1 MNAYG
6 DPQNARARAKVPGPS
21 AASTPGDEPAD
32 EGRPGP
38 GAYRRPSGAAPV
50 GGSGRASV
58 GSASPGRASVGSASV
73 GSASPGR
80 ASVSPAAPGRASVGA
95 AAVGGR
101 ASVGAAQVGGR
112 ASVPPGGGGPPGGG
126 SGGFGGGSG
135 GSGGRKPK
143 NKADK
148 KHRRANILTAAA
160 AVLVIMLG
168 VGIVGGT
175 YFFDDVKLP
184 AAEAEAQMNKIYTSN
199 GKLLEQTGSP
209 RINVPPEQISKVMQ
223 DAVAAAE
230 DNNFWTHE
238 GIDFKGIMRAA
249 WNNFTG
255 GELQGASTITQQ
267 YARHIADEKDI
278 SYSRKLR
285 EAVIARKLESEYSK
299 TQIMGMYL
307 NYIDLG
313 RGKYGAEAAANGY
326 FGTSVINNAKKPITI
341 EQAAVLASIIKQ
353 PYATSTH
360 KGYDPANNPEG
371 ALERWEYT
379 MGKMYEM
386 GAITKAQY
394 DARKYPT
401 VNENKKTSSNN
412 TAGKPVGVVMRHVTY
427 ELHKL
432 GITDEMLEKGGYT
445 VTTTINPKIQAAAEK
460 AGSRLSKTSPLY
472 KRSAKM
478 QSAVIG
484 IDPGT
489 GEVLGMYGGDD
500 PTGTDYAGY
509 MSGNGEGV
517 LPKAG
522 QSPGSTFKIYTL
534 AAGLKADMSFD
545 TVWDGTKERK
555 GGGKISNAGA
565 DPGAVCGGK
574 IAFCDLRTG
583 TIKSYNFPFYWIAD
597 TLGSDKVI
605 DAAHQA
611 GVDTMWNDDFE
622 KIDLN
627 NANATKLNNNFDN
640 EVAFGQY
647 RVVPLEHAAGVATI
661 VNQGVKHDAHFI
673 KSISQRDAKTGG
685 NKVIYT
691 ASKSGKR
698 VFAADQ
704 MAGLADV
711 LKEIAKKKPLAG
723 GRPSIGKSGT
733 WEIKVDGKSLS
744 GDTWFVGGI
753 PQLAATVWVGGAQDR
768 VALKESNG
776 DNMFGSGTPMSI
788 WKEFLDTSAEAMKW
802 DNESFPPGVKTG
814 QDDKGNGVKPVQVEQ
829 PEQDNS
835 AYCAVVPDDPQCQN
849 NGGGNNGDGDD
860 DGDNNGDGNENE
872 NVGNNDGNGNGGGR
886 GNR

>member
-6 DPQNARARAKVPGPS
+6 EPQNARARAEVPGPS
-21 AASTPGDEPAD
+21 AASTPGGQPAD
-32 EGRPGP
+32 DGRSGP
-38 GAYRRPSGAAPV
+38 GAYGRPSGAASV
-50 GGSGRASV
+50 GGAGRAQVS
-58 GSASPGRASVGSASV
+58 GPTPGRAQVGGATPGRARV
-73 GSASPGR
+73 GGATPGATPGRAQVGGAVPGGATPGR
-80 ASVSPAAPGRASVGA
+80 ASVSPATP
-95 AAVGGR
+95 GR

-126 SGGFGGGSG
+126 PPRGGNGGGGSGSG

-143 NKADK
+143 KKADK
-148 KHRRANILTAAA
+148 KNRRANILTASA

-184 AAEAEAQMNKIYTSN
+184 EAAPEAQMNKILTSN
-199 GKLLEQTGSP
+199 NKLLEQTGSP
-209 RINVPPEQISKVMQ
+209 RINVPPDQISKVMQ
-223 DAVAAAE
+223 DAVVAAE
-230 DNNFWTHE
+230 DNKFWDHE
-238 GIDFKGIMRAA
+238 GIDFQGIMRAA
-249 WNNFTG
+249 WNNFTNG
-255 GELQGASTITQQ
+255 DLQGASTITQQ

-285 EAVIARKLESEYSK
+285 EAVIARKLESEYK
-299 TQIMGMYL
+299 KPEILGMYL

-313 RGKYGAEAAANGY
+313 RGKYGVEAAANGY
-326 FGTSVINNAKKPITI
+326 FGTSVVKDAKKPITI

-353 PYATSTH
+353 PYASKTH
-360 KGYDPANNPEG
+360 PGFDPANNPKG

-379 MGKMYEM
+379 MGKLLEM
-386 GAITKAQY
+386 KSITQAQY
-394 DARKYPT
+394 DARKFPT
-401 VNENKKTSSNN
+401 VLPNKKTSTNN

-427 ELHKL
+427 ELHQL
-432 GITDEMLEKGGYT
+432 GITEEMLDKGGYT

-472 KRSAKM
+472 KQSKKM

-484 IDPGT
+484 IDPKS

-517 LPKAG
+517 LPRAG

-545 TVWDGTKERK
+545 TIWDGTKERK

-565 DPGAVCGGK
+565 ADSNLCGGK
-574 IAFCDLRTG
+574 IEYCDLRFS

-597 TLGSDKVI
+597 TVGPDKVI
-605 DAAHQA
+605 DAARLA
-611 GVDTMWNDDFE
+611 GVETMWNDDFE
-622 KIDLN
+622 KIDLKT
-627 NANATKLNNNFDN
+627 ANASKLKNNFDN

-647 RVVPLEHAAGVATI
+647 RVVPLEHASGVATI
-661 VNQGVKHDAHFI
+661 VNQGVRFTPHFI
-673 KSISQRDAKTGG
+673 KQISQRDGKTGA
-685 NKVIYT
+685 NKVIYK

-698 VFAADQ
+698 VFDPDQ

-723 GRPSIGKSGT
+723 GRPAIGKSGT
-733 WEIKVDGKSLS
+733 WEIKVGNQRLS

-768 VALKESNG
+768 IPLKEPNG
-776 DNMFGSGTPMSI
+776 GANMTGSGTPMDI
-788 WKEFLDTSAEAMKW
+788 WKEFLDTSARAMEW
-802 DNESFPPGVKTG
+802 ENESFPPGVKTG
-814 QDDKGNGVKPVQVEQ
+814 QDDKGNGVKPVEVV
-829 PEQDNS
+829 PPPTGDNS
-835 AYCAVVPDDPQCQN
+835 EYCNIDQTAPECQ
-849 NGGGNNGDGDD
+849 GQGPGGNTG
-860 DGDNNGDGNENE
+860 
-872 NVGNNDGNGNGGGR
+872 
-886 GNR
+886 

>member
-1 MNAYG
+1 M
-6 DPQNARARAKVPGPS
+6 
-21 AASTPGDEPAD
+21 
-32 EGRPGP
+32 
-38 GAYRRPSGAAPV
+38 
-50 GGSGRASV
+50 
-58 GSASPGRASVGSASV
+58 
-73 GSASPGR
+73 
-80 ASVSPAAPGRASVGA
+80 
-95 AAVGGR
+95 
-101 ASVGAAQVGGR
+101 GAAQVGGR
-112 ASVPPGGGGPPGGG
+112 ASVGPPPIGGRASVSPGGGGPGGPGGPPGGG
-126 SGGFGGGSG
+126 SGGSG
-135 GSGGRKPK
+135 GSGGRKPR

-175 YFFDDVKLP
+175 YFFDDIKLP
-184 AAEAEAQMNKIYTSN
+184 QAEPEAQMNKILTSTN
-199 GKLLEQTGSP
+199 KVLEQTGSP
-209 RINVPPEQISKVMQ
+209 RINVPPDQISKVMQ

-230 DNNFWTHE
+230 DNNFWDHE

-267 YARHIADEKDI
+267 YARHVADEKDI

-285 EAVIARKLESEYSK
+285 EAVIARKLESEYNK

-313 RGKYGAEAAANGY
+313 RGRYGAESAANGY
-326 FGTSVINNAKKPITI
+326 FGTSVINGAKKPITI

-360 KGYDPANNPEG
+360 QGYDPANNPTG

-386 GAITKAQY
+386 GAITKEQY
-394 DARKYPT
+394 DARKYP
-401 VNENKKTSSNN
+401 KALAPAKSSTNN
-412 TAGKPVGVVMRHVTY
+412 VDGKPIGMVMRHVTY
-427 ELHKL
+427 ELHQL
-432 GITDEMLEKGGYT
+432 GITEEMLTKGGYT
-445 VTTTINPKIQAAAEK
+445 VTTTIVPKVQAAAEK

-472 KRSAKM
+472 NRSKKM
-478 QSAVIG
+478 QAAVIG
-484 IDPGT
+484 IDPKT
-489 GEVLGMYGGDD
+489 GEVLGMYGGDN

-517 LPKAG
+517 LDNAG

-534 AAGLKADMSFD
+534 AAGLKEDISFD
-545 TVWDGTKERK
+545 TVWDGTKERN

-565 DPGAVCGGK
+565 SDANTCNGK
-574 IAFCDLRTG
+574 ISFCDLRTG

-597 TLGSDKVI
+597 TIGQDKVI
-605 DAAHQA
+605 EAARDA
-611 GVDTMWNDDFE
+611 GVQTMWTDDAK

-627 NANATKLNNNFDN
+627 DATAAKMKSSFDN

-673 KSISQRDAKTGG
+673 KSISQRDSKTGA

-691 ASKSGKR
+691 ASQKGKR
-698 VFAADQ
+698 VFPEDQ

-711 LKEIAKKKPLAG
+711 LKEIAKKKPLAN

-753 PQLAATVWVGGAQDR
+753 PQLAATVWVGGSQGR
-768 VALKESNG
+768 IALKETN
-776 DNMFGSGTPMSI
+776 DENMFGSGTPMSI

-814 QDDKGNGVKPVQVEQ
+814 QDDKGNGVKPVEVEL
-829 PEQDNS
+829 PAQDNS
-835 AYCAVVPDDPQCQN
+835 QYCTALPDEPICQTTGNDDDDDDTDTDGN
-849 NGGGNNGDGDD
+849 NGGGN
-860 DGDNNGDGNENE
+860 
-872 NVGNNDGNGNGGGR
+872 GGGP